1 MLLEGLNG
9 IYRYPQYGK
18 KSNSPQT
25 FKISLRQ
32 ILHCCVLPSYQRRK
46 AENYSLSH
54 QRQLDLEFP
63 LLLDSKGK
71 SEQVNMFQINESS
84 KLSLICLF
92 TSIADINECNNNPCK
107 NGATCVNL
115 PGSYRC
121 NCTLKFRGTR
131 CDILAGIHLTPFFF
145 FHFVRSIMHIKAL
158 SLCMTFIAYFHIF
171 SFKIV

>member
-1 MLLEGLNG
+1 MCLFALLIFVPNLDYTTTVERYFIIHFKTSLVKKSQSFMLLEGLNG

-63 LLLDSKGK
+63 LLLDSKSK

-84 KLSLICLF
+84 KLSLQLQIK
-92 TSIADINECNNNPCK
+92 I
-107 NGATCVNL
+107 
-115 PGSYRC
+115 YR
-121 NCTLKFRGTR
+121 KKTR
-131 CDILAGIHLTPFFF
+131 NRQLN
-145 FHFVRSIMHIKAL
+145 
-158 SLCMTFIAYFHIF
+158 
-171 SFKIV
+171 

>member
-1 MLLEGLNG
+1 MCLFAPLIFVSILDHTTAVERYFIIHFKTSLVKKSQSFMLLEGLNG
-9 IYRYPQYGK
+9 IYRCPQYGK

-84 KLSLICLF
+84 KLSLQLQIK
-92 TSIADINECNNNPCK
+92 I
-107 NGATCVNL
+107 
-115 PGSYRC
+115 YR
-121 NCTLKFRGTR
+121 KKTR
-131 CDILAGIHLTPFFF
+131 NRQLN
-145 FHFVRSIMHIKAL
+145 
-158 SLCMTFIAYFHIF
+158 
-171 SFKIV
+171 